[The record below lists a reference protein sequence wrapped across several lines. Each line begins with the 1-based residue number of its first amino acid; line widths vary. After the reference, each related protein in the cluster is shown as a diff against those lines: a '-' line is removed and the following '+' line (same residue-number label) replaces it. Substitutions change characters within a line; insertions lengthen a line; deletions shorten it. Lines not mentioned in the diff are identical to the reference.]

1 LIQHP
6 KILGVYSWSRGG
18 GWYGP
23 YIQNELWPDLNAFV
37 LARFVKDPARTEE
50 EIFLEYA
57 TARLGLENGDV
68 NRFRELC
75 LLSARAVLKGRHC
88 AVFDRELKES
98 VLPTACWMRDDR
110 LGGRHQLAA
119 VLDYL
124 NKNNLGPAALA
135 EKNEAVQLWEK
146 INALA
151 GEIHWPASAT
161 GEFAKISAAY
171 GLRLFRI
178 VEQGWRVLLA
188 GHRAET
194 TGRLDEAE
202 LEAALAG
209 YDSAWT
215 EYRALAASPLCPS
228 LYEGRYF
235 GLPGKNAEP
244 GLDASVAHFRKLL
257 FVPALK

>member
-1 LIQHP
+1 LP
-6 KILGVYSWSRGG
+6 SSVTGSCSLVDYGSRC
-18 GWYGP
+18 P
-23 YIQNELWPDLNAFV
+23 EL
-37 LARFVKDPARTEE
+37 T
-50 EIFLEYA
+50 
-57 TARLGLENGDV
+57 
-68 NRFRELC
+68 
-75 LLSARAVLKGRHC
+75 LSANCSSANEALKG
-88 AVFDRELKES
+88 
-98 VLPTACWMRDDR
+98 T
-110 LGGRHQLAA
+110 
-119 VLDYL
+119 
-124 NKNNLGPAALA
+124 N
-135 EKNEAVQLWEK
+135 
-146 INALA
+146 
-151 GEIHWPASAT
+151 WPASAT

-235 GLPGKNAEP
+235 GLPGKTAEL

-257 FVPALK
+257 FAPALK